1 MNKILNACNA
11 ILSQNNIQCLNF
23 IDWLHYVKRHQ
34 HFDKS
39 YSKEN
44 FKLRIIYKTFFLYFI
59 KILYKIFFNSKKFQ
73 PSSNINYDYIIL
85 SHKFGK
91 SNEKDLYFGDIAKFL
106 IKEKIKFKIYFYNH
120 SVKSSKNDSINYAS
134 TLEKILIFIKL
145 IKNFFKVIEFTS
157 KKKLKKYDLRI
168 KLKIALES
176 LSPKTFDNY
185 IISYNVD
192 KIYKKKNTIKN
203 FITTYEGFSFE
214 RAIFYSIKS
223 RNLKTLLIGYQH
235 APVLKYQNT
244 IFKDFTYNYNPDV
257 ILTSGSITK
266 NIFNKNFKNKKILEL
281 GSNKIPIN
289 KKKILKDKKQLTILV
304 LPEGIESECVSLY
317 NFVFNVAQKMRKI
330 NFIVRFHPLIDLNYL
345 KKKYPLFKIKNKNI
359 IFSNNSLEKD
369 ISKSK
374 FVIYRGTS
382 AVLNCVI
389 NHVYPIYLK
398 DHNSLTV
405 NILYA
410 QKKNISEITSFKD
423 FKEIIDNENKYKVSN
438 FLIFFAKKYF
448 TQINFNILK
457 KFI

>member
-1 MNKILNACNA
+1 MNRILNVCNT

-34 HFDKS
+34 YFDKA

-44 FKLRIIYKTFFLYFI
+44 FKLRIIFETFFLYFI
-59 KILYKIFFNSKKFQ
+59 KILYKIFFNSKKFK
-73 PSSNINYDYIIL
+73 PSSNVNYDYIIL
-85 SHKFGK
+85 SHRFGK
-91 SNEKDLYFGDIAKFL
+91 SNEKDLYFGGVAKFL
-106 IKEKIKFKIYFYNH
+106 KKEKIKFKIYFYNH
-120 SVKSSKNDSINYAS
+120 SVKSLKIDSINYAS
-134 TLEKILIFIKL
+134 TLEKIVIFIKL
-145 IKNFFKVIEFTS
+145 IINFIRVIKFIS
-157 KKKLKKYDLRI
+157 RKKLKKYDLKI

-185 IISYNVD
+185 IINYNVD

-235 APVLKYQNT
+235 APILKYQNT

-266 NIFNKNFKNKKILEL
+266 NIFNKHFRNKKILEF
-281 GSNKIPIN
+281 GSNKLSIN
-289 KKKILKDKKQLTILV
+289 RKKKLKDKNKLNILV
-304 LPEGIESECVSLY
+304 LPEGLEVECESLY
-317 NFVFNVAQKMRKI
+317 NFVFYAAQKMKKI
-330 NFIVRFHPLIDLNYL
+330 NFIVRFHPLTDLNYL
-345 KKKYPLFKIKNKNI
+345 KKKYPLFKIKKKNI
-359 IFSNNSLEKD
+359 VFSKNSLEKD

-389 NHVYPIYLK
+389 NDVYPIYLK
-398 DHNSLTV
+398 EKNSLSV
-405 NILYA
+405 NIFHS
-410 QKKNISEITSFKD
+410 QKINISEITSFKG
-423 FKEIIDNENKYKVSN
+423 FKEIINNENKYKVSN
-438 FLIFFAKKYF
+438 FIIFFSKKYF
-448 TQINFNILK
+448 SKINFNILK